1 MDKLEETILAAVKA
15 PQLMALATV
24 TEDGRPWVRY
34 VMGFG
39 TDDFSIRFVTS
50 LQTRKVA
57 HIRDNPEVHIACG
70 AFSLEET
77 EHYLQI
83 SGRAEVTTDET
94 ERNLCWNDH
103 LKAYFSG
110 PDDPTY
116 CVVLVKPYKIEYY
129 TMTDMQPKVWE
140 AVRNSKD

>member
-1 MDKLEETILAAVKA
+1 MGELKEKILGVIKT
-15 PQLMALATV
+15 PQLMSLATV
-24 TEDGRPWVRY
+24 TEEGKPWVRY

-39 TDDFSIRFVTS
+39 ADDLTIRCVTS

-57 HIRDNPEVHIACG
+57 HIKSNPNVHLTCG
-70 AFSLEET
+70 AASLEET
-77 EHYLQI
+77 ERYLQI

-110 PDDPTY
+110 PDDPKY
-116 CVVLVKPYKIEYY
+116 CVVIVKPYRIEYY
-129 TMTDMQPKVWE
+129 TMTEMAPKVWE
-140 AVRNSKD
+140 AD